1 MDEEGGCVGGWDG
14 IGDTGWVAGLEEVG
28 SAPRFKRLPAPA
40 PVVVEARFP
49 EAKLA
54 VSGLE
59 MSLGGPPT
67 DVREILS
74 TSTAPVIKEICCS
87 NCIQKLEIY
96 QALLW

>member
-1 MDEEGGCVGGWDG
+1 MTMDKEGGCVGGWDG
-14 IGDTGWVAGLEEVG
+14 IGDTGWAGLEVG

-40 PVVVEARFP
+40 PVVEARFP

-54 VSGLE
+54 VSGLD

-74 TSTAPVIKEICCS
+74 TSTAPVIKDIIIS
-87 NCIQKLEIY
+87 CI
-96 QALLW
+96 

>member
-28 SAPRFKRLPAPA
+28 SPRFKKLPAPA
-40 PVVVEARFP
+40 PVVEARFP

-59 MSLGGPPT
+59 MSLG
-67 DVREILS
+67 VIS
-74 TSTAPVIKEICCS
+74 AIIQSQSPVS
-87 NCIQKLEIY
+87 PG
-96 QALLW
+96 